1 MFNGKT
7 IAAVVPAYNEEP
19 HIGAVID
26 TLPACIDR
34 AYVID
39 DGSTDDTWAEIEAH
53 AARVNERREE
63 GDETAEIV
71 PIKHVKNRGV
81 GGAIKTGYQHAYEDG
96 MEVTAVIAGDGQA
109 EPDIVERMIAPVA
122 EGRAD
127 YSKGNRLL
135 GRQRRDMPLFRQIGN
150 FTLSLLTKIASGY
163 WKVMDPQNGSTAISY
178 EALDRLDLDELYE
191 DFGFANDL
199 LVRLNARGLT
209 VADVPRRAVY
219 KDETSHI
226 KYETFIPKVSVL
238 LLRDFLW
245 RLRVKYLVRD
255 FHPLTFFYYVGAAT
269 AGGGLLAGLKS
280 VVSPESGTSRG
291 TAALLFAVG
300 WLFMLLAMVFDL
312 KENEELQVLLYD
324 EFDD

>member
-1 MFNGKT
+1 MLNGKT

-19 HIGAVID
+19 HIGSVID
-26 TLPACIDR
+26 TLPDCIDR
-34 AYVID
+34 AYIID
-39 DGSTDDTWAEIEAH
+39 DGSTDGTWAEIQSH
-53 AARVNERREE
+53 AERVNERRETDDGPTE
-63 GDETAEIV
+63 VV
-71 PIKHVKNRGV
+71 PIKHAENRGV

-96 MEVTAVIAGDGQA
+96 MEVTAVIAGDGQS
-109 EPDIVERMIAPVA
+109 EPDIVVRMIAPVA

-135 GRQRRDMPLFRQIGN
+135 GRQRQQMPLFRQVGN

-178 EALDRLDLDELYE
+178 EALSRLDLDDLYE
-191 DFGFANDL
+191 DFGFTNDL

-209 VADVPRRAVY
+209 VADVRRRAVY

-226 KYETFIPKVSVL
+226 RYKKFIPKVSVL

-255 FHPLTFFYYVGAAT
+255 FHPLAFFYYIGAAT
-269 AGGGLLAGLKS
+269 AGGGLLAGLKAT
-280 VVSPESGTSRG
+280 VDRDSGTSRG
-291 TAALLFAVG
+291 TAALLFVLG

-312 KENEELQVLLYD
+312 KENEELQLLLYD
-324 EFDD
+324 EVDE